1 MLARQVAARACPTPI
16 PKSLVLL
23 TLRLIG
29 GVTSPGVAVVPAQTT
44 PMRAAV
50 FESLGVKEI
59 AHKLFRARHGAARL
73 IAAWVDESW
82 RFHQLCSVS
91 GTSTS
96 FRLALRTYF
105 RCVKAATL
113 S

>member
-1 MLARQVAARACPTPI
+1 VIWEMNLVATAGHLHKTLFVMPPNATDDERSTALAF
-16 PKSLVLL
+16 
-23 TLRLIG
+23 
-29 GVTSPGVAVVPAQTT
+29 
-44 PMRAAV
+44 

-59 AHKLFRARHGAARL
+59 DHNLFRARHGAARL

-82 RFHQLCSVS
+82 RCHQLCSVS

-96 FRLALRTYF
+96 FRLGLRTYF